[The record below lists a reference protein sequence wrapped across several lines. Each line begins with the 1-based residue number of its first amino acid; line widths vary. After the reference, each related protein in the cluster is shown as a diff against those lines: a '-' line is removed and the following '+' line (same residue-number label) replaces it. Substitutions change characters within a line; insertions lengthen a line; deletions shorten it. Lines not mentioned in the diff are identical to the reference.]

1 MENSSMGDF
10 PVPHLQN
17 ARTPALP
24 WEDGVLFDRQMSMS
38 GSAEWF
44 GNFGTHLYFKLITLG
59 TIDLGTMLLGIGDI
73 WKFDQPE
80 LGISDFGG

>member
-1 MENSSMGDF
+1 MENSSMVDF
-10 PVPHLQN
+10 PVPHLRN

-44 GNFGTHLYFKLITLG
+44 GNFWNASLFQVDYP
-59 TIDLGTMLLGIGDI
+59 GDN
-73 WKFDQPE
+73 
-80 LGISDFGG
+80 